1 MSLPA
6 RVILLSPGRTGS
18 QSLVRILAQLAPSQD
33 VRVLHEH
40 PLSRVLIPLAHLQ
53 PSLAEWCAGGLVP
66 LAPPNPCGQEVRVD
80 PLLSYCAPELLASRS
95 DRLMLLT
102 RNPVTWVESLA
113 RKIQVQKLFPLIR
126 VLPILRPPAPAGL
139 CRNLSELLSGESPYL
154 ICLLAAYVN
163 LHRRMLALPG
173 SPPFL
178 HYEDLYARPDEP
190 RWFPA
195 WSRLLNSLGWAAP
208 FPHERLRML
217 LQRRLNT
224 APALHYPRIREPEKV
239 LGVVCDLINRPDL
252 LC

>member
-1 MSLPA
+1 M
-6 RVILLSPGRTGS
+6 
-18 QSLVRILAQLAPSQD
+18 RILAQLAPSPQ
-33 VRVLHEH
+33 VSVVHEH
-40 PLSRVLIPLAHLQ
+40 PFSRVLIPLAHVQ

-66 LAPPNPCGQEVRVD
+66 LALPTPGGQEVRVD

-102 RNPVTWVESLA
+102 RSPVTWVESMA

-126 VLPILRPPAPAGL
+126 AFPILRPPAPAAL
-139 CRNLSELLSGESPYL
+139 YRNLSVLLSRESPYL
-154 ICLLAAYVN
+154 ISLLAAYVH

-173 SPPFL
+173 SPPLL
-178 HYEDLYARPDEP
+178 HFEDLYAHPDEP
-190 RWFPA
+190 GWLPA
-195 WSRLLNSLGWAAP
+195 WSLLLNSLGWAAP
-208 FPHERLRML
+208 FPQERLQML

-239 LGVVCDLINRPDL
+239 LSVVSTLINRPGH